1 MERSKVFA
9 GIPFSQHSHVRVL
22 LRLSC
27 NNNNNNNNNN
37 NCHGTKK
44 KEGVEKR

>member
-27 NNNNNNNNNN
+27 NNNNNNNN
-37 NCHGTKK
+37 CHGTKK
-44 KEGVEKR
+44 KEGVEER